1 MVQGEAHFIR
11 DFAAS
16 TFIVQPKDV
25 FWHPLDIIPA
35 NNYNYLTIYFNNYK
49 FLVR

>member
-1 MVQGEAHFIR
+1 MCILSGDLPPAHLLSGRKMFSETLGS
-11 DFAAS
+11 D
-16 TFIVQPKDV
+16 PG
-25 FWHPLDIIPA
+25 